1 MLKNKSKTFKEEQEK
16 KDYSVDFFLML
27 AGVVFMLLSI
37 LLLWIIF
44 PSTRVF
50 ASTRTASGT
59 YYNYMCIETSDGNEW
74 LLSDS
79 RPKSN
84 PYMRKVTVFKNGKR
98 TKEYVPVFKSGQ
110 KVIVTFDTRRTKTKK
125 DDRIIS
131 VKKKG
136 GKTYAKRIHK

>member
-1 MLKNKSKTFKEEQEK
+1 MLKNKSKETIK
-16 KDYSVDFFLML
+16 KDYSVDFLLML
-27 AGVVFMLLSI
+27 TETVFLLLCI

-50 ASTRTASGT
+50 ASPASIRTASGT

-79 RPKSN
+79 KPKSN

-110 KVIVTFDTRRTKTKK
+110 KVIVTFDTRGTKTKK

-136 GKTYAKRIHK
+136 GKTYTKRIHK